1 MILAARPCRR
11 TANRGSV
18 GTGGRKVLLAHYAL
32 CRCCPMAR
40 PAWLDLVLLYTSEQ
54 IWNPLESR
62 AKVSFPAMK

>member
-1 MILAARPCRR
+1 
-11 TANRGSV
+11 
-18 GTGGRKVLLAHYAL
+18 
-32 CRCCPMAR
+32 MAR